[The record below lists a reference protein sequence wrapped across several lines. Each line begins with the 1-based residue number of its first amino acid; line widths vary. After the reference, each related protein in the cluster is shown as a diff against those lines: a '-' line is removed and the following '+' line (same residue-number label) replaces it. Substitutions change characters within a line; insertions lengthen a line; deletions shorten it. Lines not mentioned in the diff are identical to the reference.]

1 MVNTSNTH
9 YSQPGSWQNKSIA
22 AAPSS
27 LPTSPRHGTGFC
39 GFHHSESHLPHQWA
53 EQGRLWEALGRVRQ
67 PRGRRGWGDV
77 GGEGPVQGC
86 GCLAPRCAK
95 VRRAYRPTLGSAI
108 PTSHDMA
115 PHAHGSENLQEP
127 CEEIVSQQTDANFF
141 CGWFLLQNGKHLT
154 PMTNDVNQVDPWKMH
169 LIQTNWLVG
178 SNIFCLSP
186 HPRSWSVLRQLPWV
200 YFRVLNKTYNIFIY
214 IYKYLFIYICTHTY
228 IYIDRDIDI
237 DNLKPRVEGWE
248 PLSAGS
254 RWSNVLACLS
264 QRLHVS
270 IRVRGII
277 SKSCVVYRTKRSI
290 YSDPTH
296 GADAIPGG
304 SFWNLLDIH
313 FLCSSSRIQL
323 KYSGIGQGQAKAASG
338 CSVTG
343 TSPSGLPVAR
353 VSSTVRWW
361 FSGVP
366 RTFIHR
372 EPAHQHGWQ
381 WCLKEEAAP

>member
-108 PTSHDMA
+108 PTSHDVA

-214 IYKYLFIYICTHTY
+214 IYINIYLSTSAHTHIY
-228 IYIDRDIDI
+228 R
-237 DNLKPRVEGWE
+237 
-248 PLSAGS
+248 
-254 RWSNVLACLS
+254 
-264 QRLHVS
+264 
-270 IRVRGII
+270 
-277 SKSCVVYRTKRSI
+277 
-290 YSDPTH
+290 
-296 GADAIPGG
+296 
-304 SFWNLLDIH
+304 
-313 FLCSSSRIQL
+313 
-323 KYSGIGQGQAKAASG
+323 
-338 CSVTG
+338 
-343 TSPSGLPVAR
+343 
-353 VSSTVRWW
+353 
-361 FSGVP
+361 
-366 RTFIHR
+366 
-372 EPAHQHGWQ
+372 
-381 WCLKEEAAP
+381 